1 MHTLEFGMRCFEPS
15 YDYKVSELLVFIRA
29 AAGITP
35 LSRGGAFEERSRFHD
50 IVLEGIDLVLTLSRT
65 SGRKQRRLCRTVI
78 VCGCVF
84 DVRYAPYSD
93 HWREVADVPIAT
105 LGFSGS
111 PR

>member
-1 MHTLEFGMRCFEPS
+1 MHTLESGMRCFEPS

-65 SGRKQRRLCRTVI
+65 SGREAAPAVPNSDRLWMCIRRPLRT
-78 VCGCVF
+78 
-84 DVRYAPYSD
+84 
-93 HWREVADVPIAT
+93 
-105 LGFSGS
+105 L
-111 PR
+111 